1 MTKLA
6 VVDIGGTT
14 IKFATW
20 DESRLLDI
28 HRIQTPS
35 DLTSFYDLLATEIEK
50 IKEKID
56 IVGVAISSPGAVN
69 KVSGVIEGA
78 SAIPYIHNFDMQ
90 SKLKKIFDLPVTLE
104 NDANCAAL
112 AELAVGAGE
121 KNQSLAF
128 LVIGSGVGGTVV
140 IDRKI
145 WHGAHLFGGEFGYM
159 LADDEHTLSNLGSPV
174 ELGKWYQ
181 QKTGKKASG
190 KKVFELAKQDDLIA
204 KEGIERMISVLAT
217 AVYNIQYS
225 FDPEKIIIG
234 GSISENPELLN
245 MIDEKIAIIRRKVG
259 IASIKPI
266 VEACQYKGE
275 ANLRGA
281 VEDYITTQGGK

>member
-14 IKFATW
+14 IKFAAW
-20 DESRLLDI
+20 DESKLLNI

-35 DLTSFYDLLATEIEK
+35 DLSGFFELLDEEVKK

-78 SAIPYIHNFDMQ
+78 SAIPYIHNFNMQ
-90 SKLKKIFDLPVTLE
+90 AKLQKIFDLPVTLE

-112 AELAVGAGE
+112 AELAVGAGK
-121 KNQSLAF
+121 KNRSLAF
-128 LVIGSGVGGTVV
+128 LVIGSGVGGTIV

-159 LADDEHTLSNLGSPV
+159 LADNEHTLSNLGSPV

-181 QKTGKKASG
+181 QKTGREVSG

-204 KEGIERMISVLAT
+204 REGIDRMIDALAT
-217 AVYNIQYS
+217 AIYNIQYS

-245 MIDEKIAIIRRKVG
+245 MIDEKIAIIRKKVG
-259 IASIKPI
+259 IASLKPI
-266 VEACQYKGE
+266 VETCQYKGE

-281 VEDYITTQGGK
+281 VEDYTTTYGGK